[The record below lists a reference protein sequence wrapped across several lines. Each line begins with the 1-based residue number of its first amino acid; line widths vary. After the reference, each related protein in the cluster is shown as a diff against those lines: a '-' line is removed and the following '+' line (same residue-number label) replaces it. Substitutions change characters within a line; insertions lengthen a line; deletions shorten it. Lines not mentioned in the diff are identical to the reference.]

1 MRDTFLAKGHNRTL
15 ELTIESLAKNQD
27 AWRTIITAEEMKS
40 MGLTRPLL
48 QSTVLF
54 ENSMFRLSVLQNKKT
69 IYKKTIFFQ
78 ESLKLS
84 SLSKT
89 FQIIPKIC

>member
-1 MRDTFLAKGHNRTL
+1 MKCKSGQPCTLHSFLSTHVRDTFLAKGHNRTL

-54 ENSMFRLSVLQNKKT
+54 ENSKSYSTV
-69 IYKKTIFFQ
+69 
-78 ESLKLS
+78 
-84 SLSKT
+84 
-89 FQIIPKIC
+89 